1 MNPNKNIYSVTE
13 FVVNGLRVKDLREVT
28 NYIDENRLSEVNSFV
43 NINGVRTE
51 VITPAVSVTQSDYI
65 LSEDDFN
72 EDGTVKSS
80 TITDINNNQ
89 PNTFI
94 KA

>member
-1 MNPNKNIYSVTE
+1 MNPNKNLYSVTE
-13 FVVNGLRVKDLREVT
+13 FVVNGLRVKDLREVS
-28 NYIDENRLSEVNSFV
+28 NYIDENRLTEVNSFV
-43 NINGVRTE
+43 EINGVRTE

-72 EDGTVKSS
+72 EDGTVKSG

>member
-1 MNPNKNIYSVTE
+1 MNPNKNLYSVTE
-13 FVVNGLRVKDLREVT
+13 FVVNGLRVKDLREVS
-28 NYIDENRLSEVNSFV
+28 NYIDENRLTEVNSFV
-43 NINGVRTE
+43 ELNGVRTE

-72 EDGTVKSS
+72 EDGTVKSG

>member
-1 MNPNKNIYSVTE
+1 MNPNKNLYSVTE

-28 NYIDENRLSEVNSFV
+28 NYLDENKLTEINSFV
-43 NINGVRTE
+43 DVNGVKTE
-51 VITPAVSVTQSDYI
+51 VVTPAANITQSDYV
-65 LSEDDFN
+65 LTEEDFN
-72 EDGTVKSS
+72 EDGTIKSG

>member
-1 MNPNKNIYSVTE
+1 MNPNKNLYSVTE
-13 FVVNGLRVKDLREVT
+13 FVVNGLRVKDLRKVT
-28 NYIDENRLSEVNSFV
+28 NYIDENRLTEINSFV
-43 NINGVRTE
+43 DVNGVRTE
-51 VITPAVSVTQSDYI
+51 VFTPAANITQSDYV
-65 LSEDDFN
+65 LTEEDFN
-72 EDGTVKSS
+72 EDGTVKSG

>member
-1 MNPNKNIYSVTE
+1 MNPNKNLYSVTE
-13 FVVNGLRVKDLREVT
+13 FVVNGLRVKDLREVS
-28 NYIDENRLSEVNSFV
+28 NYIDENRLTEVNSFV
-43 NINGVRTE
+43 ELNGVRTE

-94 KA
+94 KV